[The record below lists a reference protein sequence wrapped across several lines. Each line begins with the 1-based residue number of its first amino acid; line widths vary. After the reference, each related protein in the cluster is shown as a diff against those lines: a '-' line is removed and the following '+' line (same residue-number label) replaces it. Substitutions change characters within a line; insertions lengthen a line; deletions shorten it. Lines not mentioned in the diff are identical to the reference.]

1 MDFTSARQNMVE
13 SQVRTNDVTDLQVQ
27 DAMRTVPRERLAVP
41 AQAALAYADAEVEYA
56 PGRRLMRPR
65 DVSKLLQ
72 AVRPYAGERALA
84 IAAPYA
90 AAVMARMGLEVT
102 ALEAEEADARV
113 RLALEGEAVAV
124 GAGDLRSPR
133 GGPYDVIVCEGAVE
147 RLPPAW
153 LAALAD
159 KGRLGAVIR
168 TGPAGKAMVYVRTG
182 EAFGAREAFD
192 AAASWLDGFEPKPAF
207 VF

>member
-13 SQVRTNDVTDLQVQ
+13 SQVRTSDVTDLQVQ
-27 DAMRTVPRERLAVP
+27 EAMRSVHRERFVAP
-41 AQAALAYADAEVEYA
+41 ARAALAYADAEVEYA

-65 DVSKLLQ
+65 DVAKLLQ

-90 AAVMARMGLEVT
+90 AALMARIGLQVT
-102 ALEAEEADARV
+102 AVEAEDSDAHV
-113 RLALEGEAVAV
+113 RLALEGEAVTV
-124 GAGDLRSPR
+124 GAGDLRNPG

-147 RLPPAW
+147 RVPAGW
-153 LAALAD
+153 LTLLAE
-159 KGRLGAVIR
+159 KGRLGAVVR
-168 TGPAGKAMVYVRTG
+168 TGPAGKAMIYVRTG

-192 AAASWLDGFEPKPAF
+192 AAAPYLSGFEPKSAF